1 MARRRRLLV
10 LFTAL
15 VVLLGLM
22 AALGARWYR
31 TTQPDYRLRCG
42 YEMLAR
48 GDQGGAQRL
57 VVLLQADGARDH
69 AEMLRAEILFAQAK
83 PFLDGEEPEA
93 ASPLLR
99 QAVEA
104 CNRISDQ
111 GEIRLQAATLTGRCF
126 LYLHEPAQAARA
138 FAFVVAERP
147 DNADAHRGLAAIYY
161 DQGALTRALQQLEE
175 VARLDP
181 ADGRPHRMMGH
192 IYKDLEQYG
201 RAVSAFQEAL
211 GRRLSSDFAADA
223 RANLAECLV
232 KEGRHAEALQTL
244 DACDAEARS
253 APGLVAL
260 RAECVAALG
269 QGEEARRLLDAALPA
284 HPDSLDLLRLRGR
297 LHREAGEV
305 KAEAG
310 LLERV
315 LAIDRH
321 DYTSRYQLVQAYET
335 LGRSAE
341 AAEQR
346 QLCRQTQEA
355 LAEMTK
361 LHEEAV
367 ENPWDAG
374 VRRRLAEICRQL
386 DRPDQAELWLQA
398 AAACEQAQP
407 FAQPKP

>member
-1 MARRRRLLV
+1 MAKRKRLLV
-10 LFTAL
+10 LLSAL
-15 VVLLGLM
+15 VVLLGLA

-31 TTQPDYRLRCG
+31 TTRPDYRLRCG
-42 YEMLAR
+42 YEALAR
-48 GDQGGAQRL
+48 GDRNGAERL
-57 VVLLQADGARDH
+57 VLLLQAGGARDH
-69 AEMLRAEILFAQAK
+69 AELLRAEVLFAQAK
-83 PFLDGEEPEA
+83 PFLDADQPEA
-93 ASPLLR
+93 AAPLLR
-99 QAVEA
+99 RAVEA
-104 CNRISDQ
+104 CNKISDR
-111 GEIRLQAATLTGRCF
+111 GEIRLQAAALTGRCF

-138 FAFVVAERP
+138 FDFVVTERP
-147 DNADAHRGLAAIYY
+147 EHADAHRGLAAIYY

-181 ADGRPHRMMGH
+181 GDGRPHRMMGH
-192 IYKDLEQYG
+192 IYKELEQYD
-201 RAVSAFQEAL
+201 RAAAAFQEAL
-211 GRRLSSDFAADA
+211 TRRLSNDFAADA

-232 KEGRHAEALQTL
+232 KEGRHAEALWTL
-244 DACDAEARS
+244 DACDPDARRS
-253 APGLVAL
+253 PNLLTL
-260 RAECVAALG
+260 RAECLAAQG
-269 QGEEARRLLDAALPA
+269 QGEEARSLLDAALSA
-284 HPDSLDLLRLRGR
+284 HPSSLDLLRLRAR

-310 LLERV
+310 LLERI

-321 DYTSRYQLVQAYET
+321 DYTSRYQLAQAYET

-346 QLCRQTQEA
+346 RLCQQTQQA

-398 AAACEQAQP
+398 AAACDQAQP